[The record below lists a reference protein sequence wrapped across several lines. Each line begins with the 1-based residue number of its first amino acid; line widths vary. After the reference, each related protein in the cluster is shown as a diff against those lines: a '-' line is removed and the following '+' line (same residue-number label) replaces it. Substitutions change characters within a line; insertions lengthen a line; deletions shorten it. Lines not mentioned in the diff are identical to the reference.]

1 MMGQQVEVDSK
12 LKTLSVVGV
21 EKSRSKLIFSY
32 LLQTRKQ
39 VIDSWPSW
47 SSCTKEWRTA
57 PVGVAKLWDELRV
70 GMKG

>member
-39 VIDSWPSW
+39 VIDS
-47 SSCTKEWRTA
+47 
-57 PVGVAKLWDELRV
+57 
-70 GMKG
+70 